1 MHGGSRVWA
10 HGAQKYPAVRFSA
23 NAHTR
28 LRAGMQLEGCGA
40 KEEAY
45 GLNCSRREGVA
56 DESFDCSRLSVLSAF
71 YTVSISSRI
80 LTFEQFN

>member
-56 DESFDCSRLSVLSAF
+56 DESFDCSRLSVLLSSFRHWLVAF
-71 YTVSISSRI
+71 SGDGKAPA
-80 LTFEQFN
+80 